1 VFVDVGANVGYFT
14 LLAAR
19 CVGPEG
25 GVVANDLELIIELA
39 YDPQRLAQR
48 AWLFEHLHSL
58 GFHSYVLPETHRFHD
73 YAYPERSR
81 ERPRR
86 VGEPL
91 TRVHNVIFSRIDADH
106 L

>member
-1 VFVDVGANVGYFT
+1 MGAKSYGLDQRRFENGDVFVDVGANVGHF
-14 LLAAR
+14 
-19 CVGPEG
+19 
-25 GVVANDLELIIELA
+25 
-39 YDPQRLAQR
+39 